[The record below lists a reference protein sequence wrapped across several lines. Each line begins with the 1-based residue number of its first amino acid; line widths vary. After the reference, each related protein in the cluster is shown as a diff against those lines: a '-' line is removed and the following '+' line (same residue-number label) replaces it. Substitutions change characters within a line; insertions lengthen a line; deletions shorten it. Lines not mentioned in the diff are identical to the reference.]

1 MTIVHELSVW
11 DYEPWSGA
19 VDTYERICKEGKLDL
34 LAQVLDD
41 VYCDRETMTDTELN
55 DLLWFESDSVYEWL
69 GMQTDD
75 EIEEAKETRQAKRE
89 AVEALL
95 KTTNAG
101 EFCDLW
107 IDHLDQDCASCPLF
121 REKDCD
127 DDGGLIAN
135 RAAIEQAAKE
145 INDELSDEEDDE

>member
-34 LAQVLDD
+34 LEQILDD
-41 VYCDRETMTDTELN
+41 TYPDREMITDTELN
-55 DLLWFESDSVYEWL
+55 DLLWFEADSVYEWL
-69 GMQTDD
+69 GMQTDE
-75 EIEEAKETRQAKRE
+75 EIEEEKQAREVKRAAILKLLETKSAE
-89 AVEALL
+89 
-95 KTTNAG
+95 
-101 EFCDLW
+101 EFCNLW
-107 IDHLDQDCASCPLF
+107 QDTLDRDCALCPLY

-127 DDGGLIAN
+127 DDGVLIAN

-145 INDELSDEEDDE
+145 INDELIDEEDDE